1 MSDTTTLL
9 RQLTLA
15 RPSPDP
21 APPRGRRIGAVT
33 LAGAVALLFAA
44 ASGALWYFDSASPAA
59 LDPAASALPA
69 TLPATTGTSAAGT
82 LENAALD
89 TAGDPAPAATA
100 LAPESVLNASGY
112 VVARRQ
118 ATVSARTTSR
128 VSEVLVEEGMQVT
141 QGQILA
147 RLDDRNERAEL
158 ALAEAEAAAVQA
170 QRAELEVLLGNAL
183 QELSRTRALA
193 AERLASSSLVDL
205 RATEAE
211 ALRARIE
218 RNAREVVVAARRVSL
233 QQSQL
238 ADLVVR
244 APFAGV
250 VIEKSVQPGEV
261 ISPVSAGGG
270 FTRTGIATLVD
281 MASLEVEVDVNEA
294 YINRVTP
301 GQPVA
306 ITLNAYPEAP
316 YPGRVLA
323 VIPTA
328 DRGTAT
334 IRVRIGFTEPD
345 RRVLPEMGIRA
356 AFLVHSEAPPP
367 E

>member
-9 RQLTLA
+9 RQLSITRPPSGASAGRPWAATAVGAALVLA
-15 RPSPDP
+15 
-21 APPRGRRIGAVT
+21 I
-33 LAGAVALLFAA
+33 AG
-44 ASGALWYFDSASPAA
+44 GALWYPGSQRTSPPA
-59 LDPAASALPA
+59 AASAVPAPIPAPRAGLP
-69 TLPATTGTSAAGT
+69 P
-82 LENAALD
+82 
-89 TAGDPAPAATA
+89 PAPA
-100 LAPESVLNASGY
+100 PNGSVLDASGY

-118 ATVSARTTSR
+118 ATVSAKTTSR
-128 VSEVLVEEGMQVT
+128 VDQVLVEEGMSVTEGQV
-141 QGQILA
+141 LA

-170 QRAELEVLLGNAL
+170 QRAELEALLGNAL
-183 QELSRTRALA
+183 QELQRTRTLA
-193 AERLASSSLVDL
+193 ADRLVSASLADQ
-205 RATEAE
+205 RATEVE
-211 ALRARIE
+211 TLRARIE
-218 RNAREVVVAARRVSL
+218 RNAREIVVAARRVSL
-233 QQSQL
+233 QRSRL

-294 YINRVTP
+294 YINRVAP
-301 GQPVA
+301 GQPVTV
-306 ITLNAYPEAP
+306 TLNAYPDAP
-316 YPGRVLA
+316 YQARVLA

-334 IRVRIGFTEPD
+334 IRVRIGFTDPD

-356 AFLVHSEAPPP
+356 AFLVHSQPSSR
-367 E
+367 